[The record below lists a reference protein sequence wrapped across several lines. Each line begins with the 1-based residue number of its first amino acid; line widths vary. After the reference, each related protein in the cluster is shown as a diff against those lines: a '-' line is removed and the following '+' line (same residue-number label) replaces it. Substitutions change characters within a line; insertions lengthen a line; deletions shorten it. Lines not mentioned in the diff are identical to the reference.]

1 MTDYSFSLAA
11 AAIVLMLRDI
21 LLIYEQSERG

>member
-21 LLIYEQSERG
+21 LIMYESEVG

>member
-11 AAIVLMLRDI
+11 AAIVLMLRGI
-21 LLIYEQSERG
+21 LIMYEREVG

>member
-21 LLIYEQSERG
+21 LIMCEREVGE